1 MQHIRDS
8 LTDEEILFHYA
19 LWRNS
24 YMPEEAQR
32 VGENCIKYRCTENVK
47 TFLKV
52 HSKLDLL

>member
-32 VGENCIKYRCTENVK
+32 SEK
-47 TFLKV
+47 TV
-52 HSKLDLL
+52 